1 MVVQKSLLLL
11 ANFHLVL
18 AAGNVDQVFC
28 LMRLHY
34 YRRHCWSLDE

>member
-18 AAGNVDQVFC
+18 ASGNVDQVF
-28 LMRLHY
+28 LPHEEAEL
-34 YRRHCWSLDE
+34 LEP